1 MPDEKPLSKRIAAFF
16 LRASGGGGGRSEN
29 NPPAPTE
36 PVPRPDELLA
46 AIRGLASQVND
57 RVVPKLNELMDKVKE
72 GAPFPAEPKSL
83 LEEIRA
89 RLEALAS
96 LPAPPA
102 PAASIPAMD
111 PRVALRSLAEALR
124 DAEGVLNDQRLVIA
138 SGTLEVDVNVR
149 VGDAVGAQAKF
160 HLQITP
166 QPYE

>member
-1 MPDEKPLSKRIAAFF
+1 MSREKNLLKRFIASVFP
-16 LRASGGGGGRSEN
+16 ASGGGGGEEEN
-29 NPPAPTE
+29 KPPALTVP
-36 PVPRPDELLA
+36 PPRPDELLA
-46 AIRGLASQVND
+46 AVRILASQVND
-57 RVVPKLNELMDKVKE
+57 GVVPKLDQLVDKLKE
-72 GAPFPAEPKSL
+72 GVPFPAELKRL

-89 RLEALAS
+89 KLEELAS
-96 LPAPPA
+96 LPAPTA

-138 SGTLEVDVNVR
+138 SGILEVDVNVR